1 MKNVSVKNVRLT
13 AGTGGTNNIASAL
26 LQLWG
31 VVTLQQFYSD
41 PLTVLKAK
49 CNSEPESLI
58 LMWDKL

>member
-1 MKNVSVKNVRLT
+1 MRFT
-13 AGTGGTNNIASAL
+13 AGTGGTNNIAPAL